1 MSKRKPDNPEDSI
14 ENIENVVE
22 DIAERIDKHRRVMRY
37 LLDLLA
43 EREDHLIAAP
53 AKMGDTDSYITS
65 VPLRWVAAN
74 VHYAKELPIFKR
86 YISDNNKRIS
96 INDTTLQYIQQ
107 REPDHRRQLP
117 MAMYL
122 ATRKYHKFGPLIIVA
137 YKDWV
142 YDKNSD
148 NWGVNGQ
155 ALESSLSFESMD
167 SNTCLVDLDI
177 ANTKYFALDGQHR
190 LMAIKGLR
198 DLLDG
203 RLEAKRKDG
212 ESMPKKAVTSD
223 EIEEYYRLNGE
234 RFGLDIDRFRGLL
247 DEGIGIEIIPAVQ
260 YGDTL
265 AEATSRLRNIF
276 VDVNETAKRLEKGEL
291 ALLDENDG
299 FRIVARTILT
309 KHELFQSENGL
320 RVNTKTSN
328 VTETSDDY
336 TTLTTIVE
344 ISKEY
349 LQRHEEF
356 KSLADLTLGKKEF
369 GYLRPEDETIEDSLK
384 KLREYFDAL
393 KSIPSHR
400 DMVQGASVRDLRS
413 RDGNDNILFWPI
425 AQMAL
430 AAALA
435 ELQVEKGESLTDL
448 VGVIAE
454 HEAKGDLRLRSKT
467 APWFGILCDPIEETL
482 KRKKSSQYLCARMF
496 VYLLGG
502 ELQDDEREELREDF
516 FEARKDSEERAYDSL
531 GELKKLDEEFRL
543 PEPWR

>member
-1 MSKRKPDNPEDSI
+1 MPKRNPDNPEDSI
-14 ENIENVVE
+14 ENLVE
-22 DIAERIDKHRRVMRY
+22 DIAERENRNRRAMRY

-53 AKMGDTDSYITS
+53 AKMGDTESYITS
-65 VPLRWVAAN
+65 VPLKWVATN
-74 VHYAKELPIFKR
+74 VNYAKELPVFR
-86 YISDNNKRIS
+86 RHISDDNKRIS

-117 MAMYL
+117 MAIYL

-142 YDKNSD
+142 YERKSDK
-148 NWGVNGQ
+148 WGLDGH
-155 ALESSLSFESMD
+155 ALESSLSFKSMD

-223 EIEEYYRLNGE
+223 EIEEYYRLKGE
-234 RFGLDIDRFRGLL
+234 RFGLDIDRFQGLL
-247 DEGIGIEIIPAVQ
+247 DESVGIEIIPAVQ
-260 YGDTL
+260 HGDTL
-265 AEATSRLRNIF
+265 EEATSRLRNIF

-299 FRIVARTILT
+299 FRIAARTILT

-320 RVNTKTSN
+320 RVNTKTNN

-356 KSLADLTLGKKEF
+356 KSLAELTLGKKEF
-369 GYLRPEDETIEDSLK
+369 GYLRPEDETIENSLE
-384 KLREYFDAL
+384 KLQEYFDAI

-400 DMVQGASVRDLRS
+400 NMVQGASVRDLRS

-435 ELQVEKGESLTDL
+435 ELQVEKGNSLTELID
-448 VGVIAE
+448 VIAE
-454 HEAKGDLRLRSKT
+454 HEAKGELRLRSET
-467 APWFGILCDPIEETL
+467 APWFGILCDPIEGTL
-482 KRKKSSQYLCARMF
+482 RRKKSSQSLCARMF

-502 ELQDDEREELREDF
+502 ELQDDEREELRKDF
-516 FEARKDSEERAYDSL
+516 FEAREAGGEEKAYDSS
-531 GELKKLDEEFRL
+531 GELKKLDEGFCL

>member
-1 MSKRKPDNPEDSI
+1 MPKRKPDNPEDSI
-14 ENIENVVE
+14 ENVVE
-22 DIAERIDKHRRVMRY
+22 DIAERTDKERRAMRY

-43 EREDHLIAAP
+43 DREDHLIAAP

-65 VPLRWVAAN
+65 VPLKWVAAN
-74 VHYAKELPIFKR
+74 VHYAKDLPVFKSH
-86 YISDNNKRIS
+86 ISDDNNRIS
-96 INDTTLQYIQQ
+96 INDTTLQYLQQ
-107 REPDHRRQLP
+107 REPDHSRQLP

-122 ATRKYHKFGPLIIVA
+122 ATRKYHKFGPLILVA

-142 YDKNSD
+142 YDRNSD
-148 NWGVNGQ
+148 NWGVDGR
-155 ALESSLSFESMD
+155 ALESSLSLESMD
-167 SNTCLVDLDI
+167 SNMCLVDLNI
-177 ANTKYFALDGQHR
+177 GGTKYFALDGQHR

-203 RLEAKRKDG
+203 RLEAKSKEGKSRPG
-212 ESMPKKAVTSD
+212 KAVTSD
-223 EIEEYYRLNGE
+223 EIEKYYRQNGQ
-234 RFGLDIDRFRGLL
+234 RFGLDINRFQGLL
-247 DEGIGIEIIPAVQ
+247 DERMGIEIIPAVQ

-265 AEATSRLRNIF
+265 EEATSRLRNIF

-291 ALLDENDG
+291 ALLDENYG

-309 KHELFQSENGL
+309 NHELFRSGSVL

-349 LQRHEEF
+349 LQRYNEF
-356 KSLADLTLGKKEF
+356 KSLATPVLDKKEF
-369 GYLRPEDETIEDSLK
+369 GYLRPEDETIENSLK
-384 KLREYFDAL
+384 KLQEYFDAL
-393 KSIPSHR
+393 KSIPSHK

-413 RDGNDNILFWPI
+413 RDKNDNILFWPI

-435 ELQVEKGESLTDL
+435 ALQVEKGEPLTDL
-448 VGVIAE
+448 VGTIAE
-454 HEAKGDLRLRSKT
+454 HEAKGQLRLRSKT

-482 KRKKSSQYLCARMF
+482 RRKKSFQLLCARIF

-502 ELQDDEREELREDF
+502 ELQDDEREELRREF
-516 FEARKDSEERAYDSL
+516 FKAREAGDERAYDLSGKL
-531 GELKKLDEEFRL
+531 TKLDEGFRL